1 MQKTRRRLGHVADR
15 QVDHLQQV
23 VRRHAFVGLGRGGTL
38 RSSGFRLIFG
48 LYLPVLVG
56 IEDGI
61 ARHAEQIAPKR
72 KDGPE
77 SPALFPDFQEN
88 IVRDIFGVGPV
99 FEQPEGE
106 ITDLGGIAQVKDI
119 QCFGIP
125 VTEFFQDN
133 MFVAIHSRS
142 VQI

>member
-1 MQKTRRRLGHVADR
+1 M
-15 QVDHLQQV
+15 
-23 VRRHAFVGLGRGGTL
+23 L
-38 RSSGFRLIFG
+38 RT
-48 LYLPVLVG
+48 
-56 IEDGI
+56 
-61 ARHAEQIAPKR
+61 A
-72 KDGPE
+72 E

>member
-1 MQKTRRRLGHVADR
+1 MD
-15 QVDHLQQV
+15 
-23 VRRHAFVGLGRGGTL
+23 
-38 RSSGFRLIFG
+38 S
-48 LYLPVLVG
+48 YLPVLVG